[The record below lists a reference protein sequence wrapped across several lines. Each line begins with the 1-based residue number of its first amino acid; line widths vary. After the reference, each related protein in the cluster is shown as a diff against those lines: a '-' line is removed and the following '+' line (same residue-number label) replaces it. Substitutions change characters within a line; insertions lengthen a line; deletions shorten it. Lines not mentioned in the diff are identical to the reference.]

1 MFEKI
6 KAYIRGYPPTKR
18 YRNLTPVGYG
28 RAFNISPNA
37 DVVFAT
43 CVKILAQNLAQFRWT
58 VYRPDSTAEPAA
70 VPGSA
75 TVLNYQPY
83 HGINAYAFW
92 EYMEKQRL
100 LYGNAFAYIKCD

>member
-18 YRNLTPVGYG
+18 YRNLAPVGYG

-58 VYRPDSTAEPAA
+58 VYRPDSTAEPAPSRA
-70 VPGSA
+70 AP
-75 TVLNYQPY
+75 Q
-83 HGINAYAFW
+83 
-92 EYMEKQRL
+92 
-100 LYGNAFAYIKCD
+100 C